1 MRAFMLGTL
10 IMTFLSG
17 ATSGYLIGH
26 TPPPLTWID
35 QDVLKLERD
44 VPEISAADL
53 AKART
58 IYEDHE
64 RRILEF
70 KAEAKNLLGDQIL
83 RVEMQSEQKIRAIMD
98 SYGPSSPGP
107 K

>member
-1 MRAFMLGTL
+1 MRAAMLGTI

-26 TPPPLTWID
+26 TPPPPTWID
-35 QDVLKLERD
+35 QDVLTLEQK

-64 RRILEF
+64 RRIMELKSE
-70 KAEAKNLLGDQIL
+70 AEDLLGDQIL
-83 RVEMQSEQKIRAIMD
+83 RVKMQSKKKILAIMD